1 MRSTGL
7 RARASALLVGPP
19 HLRAEPARTHL
30 PIDYVS
36 HMSYTSRRKQA
47 WRCDMAKT
55 AMIRARTDEKLKEQV
70 EHIFHRLGMTTTEAI
85 NLFYR
90 QVRVHR
96 GLPFLVRLPN
106 AETRRTLEKS
116 ARGEDVIESKDA
128 DDLFKKLGMR

>member
-1 MRSTGL
+1 MMDAVSQR
-7 RARASALLVGPP
+7 RYDMKQSAEG
-19 HLRAEPARTHL
+19 R
-30 PIDYVS
+30 YG
-36 HMSYTSRRKQA
+36 
-47 WRCDMAKT
+47 MAKT

-70 EHIFHRLGMTTTEAI
+70 EGIFHKLGMTTTEAI

-116 ARGEDVIESKDA
+116 ARGEDVKTFKNIDE
-128 DDLFKKLGMR
+128 LFKDLES